1 MGVDLKGRLRGSHA
15 RVVQGMV
22 ASGAAADPQ
31 QAVEQALLHYGEHAG
46 LLGEAELLTEL
57 RREAAG
63 KPLSDASITKGIR
76 RARLAAVPRL

>member
-15 RVVQGMV
+15 RVVQRIV

-46 LLGEAELLTEL
+46 LLGEAELLREL
-57 RREAAG
+57 RREAVR
-63 KPLSDASITKGIR
+63 T
-76 RARLAAVPRL
+76 